1 MFSILD
7 RYLLRTWA
15 KIFTL
20 TALGFPLVVTIIEL
34 SDKLSRLIDRDVPA
48 SNILMGHV
56 MGLPEKVFQVIPAAV
71 LFATVFSVGA
81 MARNS
86 ELVAIKA
93 AGRSFHRT
101 LRPVIAAAVLVT
113 VLTTVIGEIAPVATR
128 RQAELLGDVQQ
139 RERNTRFNFVYR
151 AEEGWVYLIRSL
163 DVRQDF
169 ARQLVLER
177 KGVGAEYPTLML
189 SAAAGFFSDSLGRW
203 RLDQGHYR
211 VITGLQGEMDFAFDS
226 TVHRVM
232 FQTPEDLLAE
242 PKAPREMRYAEL
254 GAYIQALEF
263 SGGDVK
269 KIKVQQALKLSI
281 PFTCIVIALFGAPL
295 ANTSP
300 RAAGA
305 FGVGVSLG
313 TTLIFLILLQLSQA
327 VGAGGILP
335 PTLAAWSPNI
345 AFGLGGLI
353 LFVRART

>member
-7 RYLLRTWA
+7 RYLLRIWT
-15 KIFTL
+15 KIFVL
-20 TALGFPLVVTIIEL
+20 TSLGFPIIVTIIEL
-34 SDKLSRLIDRDVPA
+34 SDKLSRLIDRPVSP
-48 SNILMGHV
+48 SNILMGYV

-71 LFATVFSVGA
+71 LFATVFSIGA
-81 MARNS
+81 LARNS

-101 LRPVIAAAVLVT
+101 LRPIFAVTILVT
-113 VLTTVIGEIAPVATR
+113 ALTTVVGEISPVTTR
-128 RQAELLGDVQQ
+128 RQAELLGEVEQ
-139 RERNTRFNFVYR
+139 RGTNVRFNFAYR
-151 AEEGWVYLIRSL
+151 AEEGWIYLISSL
-163 DVRQDF
+163 DVSQDF

-177 KGVGAEYPTLML
+177 KGTGIEYPTLML
-189 SAAAGFFSDSLGRW
+189 SAAVARYNDSLAYW
-203 RLDQGHYR
+203 RLDHGHYR
-211 VITGLQGEMDFAFDS
+211 VISGLQNEMNFAFDS
-226 TVHRVM
+226 TIHRVM

-254 GAYIQALEF
+254 GDYIQALEF
-263 SGGDVK
+263 SGGEVK
-269 KIKVQQALKLSI
+269 KLKVQQALKLAI

-313 TTLIFLILLQLSQA
+313 TTLIFLILVQLSQA

-353 LFVRART
+353 LFARAKT